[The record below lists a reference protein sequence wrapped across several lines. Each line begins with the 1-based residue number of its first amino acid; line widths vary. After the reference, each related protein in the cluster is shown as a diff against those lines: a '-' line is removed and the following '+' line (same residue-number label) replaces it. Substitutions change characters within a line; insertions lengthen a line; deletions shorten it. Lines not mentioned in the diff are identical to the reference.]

1 MKNVVITGGTGL
13 IGKALTKLLYDNGYN
28 VIVLTRNRKLADTS
42 GNFSFW
48 NVETKII
55 DKEIILKANHII
67 HLAGEGIADKMWNN
81 NRKKQ
86 IEESRIAPLKLIYN
100 VLKDKHHNVKTIVS
114 ASGINIYGLASTS
127 KSFYE
132 CDKPADDFLAKVCI
146 AWENAVDEFAN
157 LDVRVVKLRTGI
169 VLSKHGGALPKMVL
183 PFKFGLG
190 AFLGSGK
197 QYLPWISLNDLC
209 RLYLFAIENCK
220 MQGAYNAVIDDETT
234 NKIFSQTIAKVLNK
248 RIWLPNIPSI
258 FIKIMLG
265 EMSVLLLN
273 GNKVSNKKVK
283 EAGFSFINEN
293 LEMVLSDFF
302 KVEY

>member
-13 IGKALTKLLYDNGYN
+13 IGKALTKLLYENGYN
-28 VIVLTRNRKLADTS
+28 VIVLTRNRKLAEST

-67 HLAGEGIADKMWNN
+67 HLAGEGIADKRWSKK
-81 NRKKQ
+81 RKMQ

-190 AFLGSGK
+190 TFLGSGK

-209 RLYLFAIENCK
+209 RLYLFAIENFK

-293 LEMVLSDFF
+293 LEKILLDFL
-302 KVEY
+302 